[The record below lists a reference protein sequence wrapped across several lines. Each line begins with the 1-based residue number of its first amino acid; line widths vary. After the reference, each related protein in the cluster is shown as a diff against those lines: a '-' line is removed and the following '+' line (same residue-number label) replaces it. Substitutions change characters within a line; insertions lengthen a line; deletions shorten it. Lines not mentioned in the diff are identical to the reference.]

1 METNN
6 NCSNNNSK
14 KSDIAIKKSTQ
25 DLYSQTKSYLS
36 DSNEI

>member
-1 METNN
+1 MFVTESVKDMETNN

-25 DLYSQTKSYLS
+25 DL
-36 DSNEI
+36 